1 MDTNLK
7 QIFRSELFNAYSYA
21 DRLFHAINDLAELS
35 YHPGVRNL
43 NLQLTG
49 DIELVLNRFDN
60 FPISTTKSSSSFNVR
75 ELISGVY
82 KFFDSIFSFDGH
94 VILDQKNLID
104 LINVIYQSCYDL
116 HYFCFLHTDLIVEL
130 PRGLQNKISMNDDHV
145 RENDECTRLRLL
157 DNSDTLSGEEHE
169 EEWMSER
176 DLVLFQIDETWLDTQ
191 VNNGGTI
198 LSFNKKRLKNFQKLI
213 HQGHELITLKKYDQA
228 LFSLEQAR
236 YIQETAEVLTLIG
249 WCYSLMKKSN
259 SAKKYCLKA
268 IEVDPDYGPSYN
280 DLGTYLMNEGDLKE
294 ALRWFDL
301 AKNAPIYQNKEYP
314 FINAGRVFLMQ
325 KKYRRALLEFK
336 EARKR
341 APFAR
346 NLIDT
351 ISKIESLLKDTGITE
366 GDTSSQYV
374 QKMSTN
380 SQLERFPWDEN
391 PLN

>member
-21 DRLFHAINDLAELS
+21 DRLFHALNDLAELN

-43 NLQLTG
+43 NQQLTG
-49 DIELVLNRFDN
+49 DLGLVLEKFDGL
-60 FPISTTKSSSSFNVR
+60 PISIKKTSYSSDTKAV
-75 ELISGVY
+75 LDGAY
-82 KFFDSIFSFDGH
+82 KIFDSILNFEGDV
-94 VILDQKNLID
+94 VIDQKALMD
-104 LINVIYQSCYDL
+104 LINVIYQSCYDY
-116 HYFCFLHTDLIVEL
+116 HYFCFVYTDLIIEL
-130 PRGLQNKISMNDDHV
+130 PRGLQNQISMKDEEIVEDSEQVKLKIIEALEDD
-145 RENDECTRLRLL
+145 
-157 DNSDTLSGEEHE
+157 SDSTHE
-169 EEWMSER
+169 EEWMSEK
-176 DLVLFQIDETWLDTQ
+176 DLVLFQIDEQWFENQ
-191 VNNGGTI
+191 SKAGGTI
-198 LSFNKKRLKNFQKLI
+198 LSFNKSQLKNFQKLL

-236 YIQETAEVLTLIG
+236 YIDETAEVLTLIG
-249 WCYSLMKKSN
+249 WCYSLMNKVNK
-259 SAKKYCLKA
+259 AKKYCLKA

-314 FINAGRVFLMQ
+314 YINSGRVFLMQ

-341 APFAR
+341 APFAK
-346 NLIDT
+346 NLLDT
-351 ISKIESLLKDTGITE
+351 ISKIESLLKDAE
-366 GDTSSQYV
+366 LSSLDSSNEYV
-374 QKMSTN
+374 QKMSSN
-380 SQLERFPWDEN
+380 SKVDRFPWEEN